1 MNRMESAGMA
11 KKKAV
16 YTIEREFLKKYEIK
30 QSVEMIITQY
40 IKNGGKGKIPNRTI
54 VDSSIKQ

>member
-1 MNRMESAGMA
+1 MESAGMA
-11 KKKAV
+11 KKKVV

-40 IKNGGKGKIPNRTI
+40 IKNGGEGENPESHNC
-54 VDSSIKQ
+54 